1 MKDMTMKHVF
11 YNIKAGD
18 GHGKECAEALRSIYG
33 EDMTLVDVVALGDK
47 ISEYA
52 LSLSADD
59 AIVICGGDGTINRF
73 VNSIDTDSISCSVLY
88 LPTGTGNDFAFDIGM
103 KEAKEPFDITD
114 YIKGLPTVTVNGK
127 SYKFINGVGYGIDG
141 YCCEVGDKKK
151 AAGKRPN
158 YTSIAIT
165 GLLFHFNA
173 REATVIV
180 DGEEHSFKK
189 VWIAPTMYG
198 RCYGGGMIAAPDQ
211 KRDSGELT
219 LMVFGGGGRLPTL
232 MAFPGIFKG
241 EHVKSKYV
249 KLFTGKKITVRFSQ
263 PTPLQIDGETI
274 LGVTEYTAYAPGVKA
289 E

>member
-11 YNIKAGD
+11 YNNKAGD
-18 GHGKECAEALRSIYG
+18 GHGRESAEALRSIYG
-33 EDMTLVDVVALGDK
+33 EDMTLVDIVALGDK

-52 LSLSADD
+52 SRLSGDD
-59 AIVICGGDGTINRF
+59 VIVICGGDGTINRF
-73 VNSIDTDSISCSVLY
+73 VNAVDTDSLSCKVFY

-103 KEAKEPFDITD
+103 ADAKEPFDITN
-114 YIKGLPTVTVNGK
+114 YIKGLPSVTVDGK

-151 AAGKRPN
+151 AEGKKPN

-165 GLLFHFNA
+165 GLLFFFKA
-173 REATVIV
+173 RNATVIV
-180 DGEEHSFKK
+180 DGEEHSMKK
-189 VWIAPTMYG
+189 VWIAPTMHG

-211 KRDSGELT
+211 KRDSGELS

-249 KLFTGKKITVRFSQ
+249 KLLKGKKITVRFSE

-274 LGVTEYTAYAPGVKA
+274 LGVTEYTAYAPGIDA
-289 E
+289 